1 MSLILLDAVCVIVAV
16 GSFAQRITGMG
27 FALIA
32 APFLVLLL
40 GPHQGVILSNLA
52 SAATSLLVLGRV
64 FRQVEWKK
72 YLWLVLPA
80 LVGIVPGAL
89 LSVHLDPAWLELCIG
104 SLLVVALVVSIAAQH
119 VSVTSTG
126 VAPPVLAGFFAGLTS
141 AAAGTSGPPISM
153 YAVLTRWPQLAFAA
167 TVQPLFLTL
176 GITSMVAKLALDP
189 TRWPD
194 PPLWFWFAL
203 LAALVLGTFVGD
215 KMMRW
220 IPVHVARL
228 SMVTIAVLGALV
240 VAIHGLL
247 TLTST
252 I

>member
-1 MSLILLDAVCVIVAV
+1 MSLFLLISVCAVVAI

-40 GPHQGVILSNLA
+40 GPHQGVILANLA
-52 SAATSLLVLGRV
+52 SAVTSALVLGRV

-72 YLWLVLPA
+72 YAWLVVPA
-80 LVGIVPGAL
+80 LVGIIPGAL
-89 LSVHLDPAWLELCIG
+89 LSVHLHPAWLEFCIG
-104 SLLVVALVVSIAAQH
+104 SLLVVALIVSIGARH
-119 VSVTSTG
+119 VSVTSNGAT
-126 VAPPVLAGFFAGLTS
+126 PPVLAGFFAGLFGV
-141 AAAGTSGPPISM
+141 AAGTSGPPISL

-167 TVQPLFLTL
+167 TVQPLFITL
-176 GITSMVAKLALDP
+176 GVMSVVAKLALDP

-215 KMMRW
+215 KLMRR
-220 IPVHVARL
+220 IPTHVART
-228 SMVTIAVLGALV
+228 SMLTIAVLGALV
-240 VAIHGLL
+240 VAVHGLL
-247 TLTST
+247 TL
-252 I
+252 IGII